1 MKAFIFLSFIFFS
14 PFILSSFI
22 PIDFRKLP
30 KTFYLN
36 NFLNGFMQGYSS
48 TYQSTSTCMNNS
60 IDNSLE
66 VFMINSLKHLTNLK
80 NPEEFNKTINLLQN
94 SFEMLL
100 KEILQSCEIKFDEKE
115 EKMGFEEI
123 KNKGEQILKE
133 FIDGIQNFNG
143 DSYKIINYMGKIIG
157 FMFKASGK
165 TNDIVDNIWKVF
177 QQ

>member
-1 MKAFIFLSFIFFS
+1 MKACILLSFIFFS

-22 PIDFRKLP
+22 PIDLRKLP

-36 NFLNGFMQGYSS
+36 HFLNGFLQGYSS

-60 IDNSLE
+60 IDNTLE
-66 VFMINSLKHLTNLK
+66 VFMINSLKHLTNFK
-80 NPEEFNKTINLLQN
+80 NPEEFNKTINLLKN

-100 KEILQSCEIKFDEKE
+100 REIIQGCKIKFDEKE

-123 KNKGEQILKE
+123 KNQGEQILKE

-143 DSYKIINYMGKIIG
+143 DSYKTMNYIGKIMG

-165 TNDIVDNIWKVF
+165 TYDIMENIWKVF
-177 QQ
+177 E